1 MSCPI
6 HDKDKL
12 KHLVLDAI
20 KHQITMA
27 AAESN
32 VDDTPPPDILAIASA
47 LNNGHVSVY
56 VHALTIQ

>member
-12 KHLVLDAI
+12 KQLVLDAI
-20 KHQITMA
+20 KHQITNMA
-27 AAESN
+27 TESN
-32 VDDTPPPDILAIASA
+32 VDDTPSDILAIVSA

-56 VHALTIQ
+56 VHALTIR

>member
-12 KHLVLDAI
+12 KRLVLDAI

-27 AAESN
+27 AESN
-32 VDDTPPPDILAIASA
+32 ADGAPPDILAIASA

-56 VHALTIQ
+56 VHALTIR